1 MSKTILVVEDDVD
14 LLELYEEVLQANAYN
29 VVKATNGLEAIS
41 TYKKML
47 PDLVIMDGNMSEMD
61 GYEAFSKIKKTDND
75 ARVVI
80 VTGYSE
86 SEPKSRK
93 ALEQGLIAV
102 ISKPVGIDTLL
113 EIVKKYSPDKP
124 IIKNNI

>member
-93 ALEQGLIAV
+93 ALEQGLIAI